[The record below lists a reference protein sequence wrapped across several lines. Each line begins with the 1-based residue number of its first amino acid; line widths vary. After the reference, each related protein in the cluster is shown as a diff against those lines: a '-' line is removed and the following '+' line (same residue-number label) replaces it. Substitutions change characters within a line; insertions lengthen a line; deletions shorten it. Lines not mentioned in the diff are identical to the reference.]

1 MLTGSRSVCV
11 RLVTIKASFM
21 AKAAM
26 LTHQAVPNI
35 VPRAILSHLR
45 WIIVFCFPRFYADAW
60 KKVLAQ
66 RFDN

>member
-1 MLTGSRSVCV
+1 
-11 RLVTIKASFM
+11 M